1 MKIIIIGRT
10 KTLIDSAN
18 LLIQNGHEI
27 TGIITSKAA
36 PDYQINEIEYK
47 NYAIRLNVPF
57 LHDSKIKLETF
68 KKKFEKTKADIA
80 ISLNYSGIIS
90 KDVVDF
96 FPHGI
101 LNAHGGDLPRYR
113 GNACQAWAIINGEK
127 KIGICIHKMIGGE
140 LDSGDI
146 IVRDYIKI
154 SHKTK
159 IKDVYDEFEK
169 IIPNLFLNSIKKLE
183 KDPSYYL
190 EKQSQNP
197 KDILRCYPRKPED
210 GRIDWELSAVQIHRL
225 IRASSEPYEGAYT
238 FFDSKKI
245 IIWEADLVNENY
257 DWIGIPG
264 QFAEFDNEG
273 NLFVLTGEGKLK
285 LLEIEFD
292 SKRDKPKEFFKSL
305 RSRFESN

>member
-1 MKIIIIGRT
+1 MRVLFIGRT
-10 KTLIDSAN
+10 EWLFETIKYISKFDY
-18 LLIQNGHEI
+18 IEVV
-27 TGIITSKAA
+27 GIISSKES
-36 PDYQINEIEYK
+36 PDYKIKEVDFK
-47 NYAIRLNVPF
+47 NYALK
-57 LHDSKIKLETF
+57 SKIKYLNSS
-68 KKKFEKTKADIA
+68 KINASQLTKAFGENIDIG
-80 ISLNYSGIIS
+80 ISVNYVNIINSDVIS
-90 KDVVDF
+90 KF
-96 FPHGI
+96 KYGI
-101 LNAHGGDLPRYR
+101 LNAHGGDLPKYR
-113 GNACQAWAIINGEK
+113 GNAATAWAIINGEK

-146 IVRDYIKI
+146 IDRDYIKI

-183 KDPSYYL
+183 KDSSYYL

-197 KDILRCYPRKPED
+197 NDILRCYPRKPED

-245 IIWEADLVNENY
+245 IIWEADLVIENY
-257 DWIGIPG
+257 DWIGVPG

-292 SKRDKPKEFFKSL
+292 SKRDKPKKFFKSL

>member
-1 MKIIIIGRT
+1 MKIGIIGRSKLT
-10 KTLIDSAN
+10 FDSMK
-18 LLIQNGHEI
+18 LLKDKGYQISF
-27 TGIITSKAA
+27 IITSKESPEFKITSKDFEDFAKKYKI
-36 PDYQINEIEYK
+36 PFKHTPKLTYQDLNKLFVEI
-47 NYAIRLNVPF
+47 P
-57 LHDSKIKLETF
+57 
-68 KKKFEKTKADIA
+68 DIA
-80 ISLNYSGIIS
+80 IGSNYTGIIS
-90 KDVVDF
+90 KDIINI

-113 GNACQAWAIINGEK
+113 GNACQAWAIINGER

-146 IVRDYIKI
+146 IDRDYIKI

-183 KDPSYYL
+183 KDPNYYL

-245 IIWEADLVNENY
+245 IIWEADLVIENY
-257 DWIGIPG
+257 DWIGVPG
-264 QFAEFDNEG
+264 QFAEFDDEG
-273 NLFVLTGEGKLK
+273 NLSVLTGEGKLK

>member
-1 MKIIIIGRT
+1 MKIGIIGRSKLT
-10 KTLIDSAN
+10 FDSMK
-18 LLIQNGHEI
+18 LLKDKGYQISF
-27 TGIITSKAA
+27 IITSKESPEFKIISKDFEDFANKYKI
-36 PDYQINEIEYK
+36 PFKHTPKLTYEDLNNLFVEI
-47 NYAIRLNVPF
+47 P
-57 LHDSKIKLETF
+57 
-68 KKKFEKTKADIA
+68 DIA
-80 ISLNYSGIIS
+80 IGSNYTGIIS
-90 KDVVDF
+90 KDIINL
-96 FPHGI
+96 FPQGI

-127 KIGICIHKMIGGE
+127 KIGVCIHKMIGGE
-140 LDSGDI
+140 LDAGDI

-154 SHKTK
+154 SNKTK
-159 IKDVYDEFEK
+159 IKDIYDKFEK

-238 FFDSKKI
+238 FFDSKKV
-245 IIWEADLVNENY
+245 IIWGADLVNENY

-273 NLFVLTGEGKLK
+273 NLIVLTGEGKLK